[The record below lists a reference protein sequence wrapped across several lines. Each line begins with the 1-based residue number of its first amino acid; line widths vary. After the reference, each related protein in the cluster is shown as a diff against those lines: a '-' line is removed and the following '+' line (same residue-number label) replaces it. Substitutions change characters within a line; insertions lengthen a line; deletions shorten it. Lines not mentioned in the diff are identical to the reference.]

1 MADFFIRRPIVAMVI
16 AILTVIVGL
25 VTLKKLP
32 ISEYPPVSPTMIQVT
47 TTYRGAAAEAVMESV
62 ATPIESKVNG
72 VDKLLY
78 MQSFN
83 ANDGKLTLNVYFD
96 VGTDVDIMQVN
107 AQNRVG
113 QAEAQL
119 PDAVKKEGVVV
130 NRSSPDI
137 LMVVALSS
145 PKGTYDAIFL
155 GNYCDINLMDSIK
168 RVRGVGDV
176 KNFTAQDYTMRVW
189 LRPDKLASLGVTPAD
204 VSNALKEQNAQSP
217 AGRIGAEPAP
227 VGQEMQYNVR
237 ALGLLK
243 EPKEFEEVI
252 VRSNPDGSQ
261 VKIKDVGRVELG
273 AQTYDLR
280 ARLNKSPA
288 GAIGIYLAPGANA
301 IETADNVKKIL
312 ADAKAKFPPDMVY
325 DITLDSTLPIKASMD
340 EIVHTLVE
348 AVILVLIV
356 VYVFLQ
362 SFRATIIPMATVPVS
377 LLGAFIMFPALGFSV
392 NVLTMFGL
400 VLAIGIV
407 VDDAIVVVEAVQHH
421 LEHGKEPIEAT
432 KLAMA
437 EVSGPVIAIGLVLCA
452 VFVPVAGMGG
462 VTGQL
467 YKQFALTIAV
477 AVVFSVINA
486 LTLSPALCA
495 LMLKK
500 PKPGKGPIAAFF
512 RGFNKTFD
520 WLSNKYGNIVGGL
533 ARKATRSMLLL
544 VAVLVGIWLIGKHV
558 PGGFIPDEDKGYLFV
573 AIELPEG
580 ASLQRTDEIL
590 KQVEGVV
597 CSTKGVR
604 SAVGLAGM
612 NILNSLNFPN
622 AALMFVGLEPW
633 EDRKAPALHA
643 SALAREWTK
652 KFSTIPGARAFAFGP
667 PPLPGYGNVSGFSM
681 QLQDRSGGS
690 IGQLAGYVKQL
701 TEAVAKRP
709 EIGRISTTFNP
720 ATPQVKVE
728 LDREKTRT
736 LGISV
741 DSVFQTLQAYLSGLY
756 VNDFVRFGRVY
767 KVFVQAE
774 SQFTG
779 KPEDIGQF
787 YVRNN
792 DGKMVPLSTLVKVSK
807 MSGPNVVTRFNLYN
821 AAEIM
826 GAPAPG
832 YSSSQAM
839 KAIEEVMKAMPA
851 ETGYE
856 WSGLTLQ
863 EKKSEGQAP
872 VIFGMAVLFV
882 FLLLAAQYESWGLP
896 FAVLLA
902 TPTVILGTLMGMLF
916 RNFDLNVYA
925 QIGLVMLI
933 GLAAKNAILIV
944 EFAKMRR
951 EEGKEILD
959 AAVEG
964 SKLRLRPILM
974 TSFAFI
980 LGCVPLMLAT
990 GSGAASRSTMG
1001 TGVVYGMGIS
1011 TVVGLFIIPVCYV
1024 FVQGIVERG
1033 KKPKL
1038 ATAII
1043 GTPGETL
1050 AAPHNGPVRS
1060 QTPAEPAEGKAQP

>member
-16 AILTVIVGL
+16 AILTVIVGAI
-25 VTLKKLP
+25 TLSRLP

-47 TTYRGAAAEAVMESV
+47 TTYRGAAAQAVMESV

-78 MQSFN
+78 LQSYN

-107 AQNRVG
+107 TQNRVG

-137 LMVVALSS
+137 LMVIALNS

-155 GNYCDINLMDSIK
+155 GNYCDINLMDAIK
-168 RVRGVGDV
+168 RVKGVGDV

-189 LRPDKLASLGVTPAD
+189 LRPDKLASLGITPQDIQKAIQ
-204 VSNALKEQNAQSP
+204 EQNAQSP

-227 VGQEMQYNVR
+227 KGTESQFNVR

-243 EPKEFEEVI
+243 DPKEFGEI
-252 VRSNPDGSQ
+252 IIRSNPDGSQ
-261 VKIKDVGRVELG
+261 VKVKDVARVELG

-280 ARLNKSPA
+280 ARLKKSPA
-288 GAIGIYLAPGANA
+288 GAVGVYLAPGANA
-301 IETADNVKKIL
+301 LETAKNVRKIL
-312 ADAKAKFPPDMVY
+312 EEAQKRFPPDMAY
-325 DITLDSTLPIKASMD
+325 DITLDTTLPIKASMN
-340 EIVHTLVE
+340 EIVHTLFE

-362 SFRATIIPMATVPVS
+362 SFRATIIPMCTVPVS

-421 LEHGKEPIEAT
+421 IEHGLDPVAAT
-432 KLAMA
+432 KQAMK
-437 EVSGPVIAIGLVLCA
+437 EVSGPVVAIGLVLCA
-452 VFVPVAGMGG
+452 VFVPVAFMGG

-467 YKQFALTIAV
+467 YSQFALTIAV
-477 AVVFSVINA
+477 AVVWSVVNA
-486 LTLSPALCA
+486 LTLSPALSA
-495 LMLKK
+495 MLLRK
-500 PKPGKGPIAAFF
+500 PTPGKGPVAKFF
-512 RGFNKTFD
+512 KWFNTTFD
-520 WLSNKYGNIVGGL
+520 NISNKYGNFVGVL
-533 ARKATRSMLLL
+533 SRKATRSMLLL
-544 VAVLVGIWLIGKHV
+544 VFVVVGIWIIGKFV
-558 PGGFIPDEDKGYLFV
+558 PGGFIPDEDKGFLFCAV
-573 AIELPEG
+573 QLPEG
-580 ASLQRTDEIL
+580 ASLQRTDEVL
-590 KQVEGVV
+590 KQVEDIVV
-597 CSTKGVR
+597 NTPGVR
-604 SAVGLAGM
+604 SAVGVAGM

-622 AALMFVGLEPW
+622 CALMFVGLEPW
-633 EDRKAPALHA
+633 EERKAPEMHA
-643 SALAREWTK
+643 SAIAREWTK
-652 KFSTIPGARAFAFGP
+652 KFYVIPGALAFAFGP
-667 PPLPGYGNVSGFSM
+667 PPLPGYGNVSGFTM
-681 QLQDRSGGS
+681 QLQDRTGGS
-690 IGQLAGYVKQL
+690 IEQLAGYVKQL

-709 EIGRISTTFNP
+709 EIGRLSSTFNP

-728 LDREKTRT
+728 LDREKCRT
-736 LGISV
+736 LGVTV
-741 DSVFQTLQAYLSGLY
+741 DSVFATLQTYLSGLY

-767 KVFVQAE
+767 KVFLQAE
-774 SQFTG
+774 PQFTG
-779 KPEDIGQF
+779 KPSDIDQF
-787 YVRNN
+787 YVRNAE
-792 DGKMVPLSTLVKVSK
+792 GGMVPLNTLVKISK
-807 MSGPNVVTRFNLYN
+807 MSGPNFVTRFNLYN
-821 AAEIM
+821 AAEII

-832 YSSSQAM
+832 YSSGQAI
-839 KAIEEVMKAMPA
+839 KAIEEVMKTMPS

-872 VIFGMAVLFV
+872 IIFGMAVLFV

-902 TPTVILGTLMGMLF
+902 TPTVILGTMIGMLV
-916 RNFDLNVYA
+916 RHFDLNVYA
-925 QIGLVMLI
+925 QIGLIMLI

-944 EFAKMRR
+944 EFAKMKR
-951 EEGKEILD
+951 EEGVEILD
-959 AAVEG
+959 AAVQG

-980 LGCVPLMLAT
+980 LGCVPLMLAS
-990 GSGAASRSTMG
+990 GSGAAARSTMG
-1001 TGVVYGMGIS
+1001 TGVVFGMTIA
-1011 TVVGLFIIPVCYV
+1011 TAVGLFIIPVCYV
-1024 FVQGIVERG
+1024 FVQKIVERG
-1033 KKPKL
+1033 GKKPAPV
-1038 ATAII
+1038 AT
-1043 GTPGETL
+1043 P
-1050 AAPHNGPVRS
+1050 
-1060 QTPAEPAEGKAQP
+1060 PATVPEKGGAH

>member
-16 AILTVIVGL
+16 AILTVIVGAIS
-25 VTLKKLP
+25 LKRLP

-78 MQSFN
+78 MQSYN

-119 PDAVKKEGVVV
+119 PDAVKREGVVV

-137 LMVVALSS
+137 LMVIALSS

-155 GNYCDINLMDSIK
+155 GNYCDINLVDGIK
-168 RVRGVGDV
+168 RVKGVGDV
-176 KNFTAQDYTMRVW
+176 KNFTAQDYSMRIW
-189 LRPDKLASLGVTPAD
+189 LRPDRLASLGVTPD
-204 VSNALKEQNAQSP
+204 DIKKALQEQNAQSP

-227 VGQEMQYNVR
+227 AGNESQFNVR

-243 EPKEFEEVI
+243 DPKEFEEI
-252 VRSNPDGSQ
+252 IIRSNPDGSQ
-261 VKIKDVGRVELG
+261 VKIKNVARVELG

-280 ARLNKSPA
+280 ARLSKPPAGASPS
-288 GAIGIYLAPGANA
+288 GAIGIFLAPGANA
-301 IETADNVKKIL
+301 IDTANNVRKIL
-312 ADAKAKFPPDMVY
+312 EDAQKRFPPDMEY
-325 DITLDSTLPIKASMD
+325 DVTLDTTLPIKASMN
-340 EIVHTLVE
+340 EIVHTLFE
-348 AVILVLIV
+348 AVVLVLIV

-362 SFRATIIPMATVPVS
+362 SFRATIIPMCTVPVS
-377 LLGAFIMFPALGFSV
+377 LLGAFIMFPVLGFSV

-421 LEHGKEPIEAT
+421 IEHGKDPVEAT
-432 KLAMA
+432 RLAMK
-437 EVSGPVIAIGLVLCA
+437 EVSGPVVAIGLVLCA
-452 VFVPVAGMGG
+452 VFVPVAFMGG

-500 PKPGKGPIAAFF
+500 PTPGRGPVAKFF
-512 RGFNKTFD
+512 KLFNRFFD
-520 WLSNKYGNIVGGL
+520 WLSNNYGNIVGGL
-533 ARKATRSMLLL
+533 ARKAARSMLLL
-544 VAVLVGIWLIGKHV
+544 VAVVVGIYFIGKFV

-573 AIELPEG
+573 AVELPEG
-580 ASLQRTDEIL
+580 SSLQRADAVL
-590 KQVEGVV
+590 KQVESIVGN
-597 CSTKGVR
+597 TKGVR
-604 SAVGLAGM
+604 SAVGLAGY
-612 NILNSLNFPN
+612 NILNGLNFPN
-622 AALMFVGLEPW
+622 TAMMFVGLDPW
-633 EDRKAPALHA
+633 EERKAPELHS
-643 SALAREWTK
+643 SALVREWTK
-652 KFSTIPGARAFAFGP
+652 KFQAIPGARAFAFGP

-681 QLQDRSGGS
+681 QLQDRSGGT
-690 IGQLAGYVKQL
+690 IDQLAGYLKQL
-701 TEAVAKRP
+701 TEAVSKRP
-709 EIGRISTTFNP
+709 EIGRVSTTFNP

-728 LDREKTRT
+728 LDREKART
-736 LGISV
+736 LGVPV
-741 DSVFQTLQAYLSGLY
+741 DSVFATLQTYLSGLY
-756 VNDFVRFGRVY
+756 VNDFVRFGKVY
-767 KVFVQAE
+767 KVFLQAE
-774 SQFTG
+774 PQFTA
-779 KPEDIGQF
+779 KAHDIGQF

-792 DGKMVPLSTLVKVSK
+792 DGQMVPLSTLVKVSK

-826 GAPAPG
+826 GAPAAG
-832 YSSSQAM
+832 YSSGQAM
-839 KAIEEVMKAMPA
+839 KAIEEVMKTMPS

-872 VIFGMAVLFV
+872 VIFGMAILFV

-902 TPTVILGTLMGMLF
+902 TPTVVLGTLVGMWV
-916 RNFDLNVYA
+916 RHYDLNVYA

-944 EFAKMRR
+944 EFAKMKR
-951 EEGKEILD
+951 EEGTEILD
-959 AAVEG
+959 AAVQG

-980 LGCVPLMLAT
+980 LGCVPLMLAS

-1024 FVQGIVERG
+1024 FVQRIVERG
-1033 KKPKL
+1033 KKPKPTE
-1038 ATAII
+1038 AAVVTAAV
-1043 GTPGETL
+1043 P
-1050 AAPHNGPVRS
+1050 A
-1060 QTPAEPAEGKAQP
+1060 QTGGVH

>member
-16 AILTVIVGL
+16 AILTVIVGAIS
-25 VTLKKLP
+25 LKRLP
-32 ISEYPPVSPTMIQVT
+32 ISEYPPVSPTLIQVT

-78 MQSFN
+78 MQSYN

-119 PDAVKKEGVVV
+119 PAAVKQEGVVV

-137 LMVVALSS
+137 LMVVALAS

-155 GNYCDINLMDSIK
+155 GNYCDINLVDAIK
-168 RVRGVGDV
+168 RVKGVGDV

-189 LRPDKLASLGVTPAD
+189 LRPDRLANLGITPQD
-204 VSNALKEQNAQSP
+204 IQNAIKEQNAQSP

-227 VGQEMQYNVR
+227 PGQQSQFSVR
-237 ALGLLK
+237 TLGLLK
-243 EPKEFEEVI
+243 DPKEFAEI
-252 VRSNPDGSQ
+252 IIRSNPDGSQ

-301 IETADNVKKIL
+301 LETADNVKKIL
-312 ADAKAKFPPDMVY
+312 ENAKTRFPADMDY
-325 DITLDSTLPIKASMD
+325 DIALDTTLPIKASMH
-340 EIVHTLVE
+340 EIVHTLFE

-356 VYVFLQ
+356 VYIFLQ
-362 SFRATIIPMATVPVS
+362 SFRATIIPMCTVPVS
-377 LLGAFIMFPALGFSV
+377 LLGAFIMFPVLGFSV

-421 LEHGKEPIEAT
+421 IEHGMTPVDAT
-432 KLAMA
+432 RQAMK
-437 EVSGPVIAIGLVLCA
+437 EVSGPVVAIGLVLCA
-452 VFVPVAGMGG
+452 VFVPVAFMGG

-477 AVVFSVINA
+477 AVVWSVVNA
-486 LTLSPALCA
+486 LTLSPALSA
-495 LMLKK
+495 LMLRK
-500 PKPGKGPIAAFF
+500 PTPGKGPIAKFF
-512 RGFNKTFD
+512 KWFNTMFD
-520 WLSNKYGNIVGGL
+520 RAGTGYGNIVGVLG
-533 ARKATRSMLLL
+533 RKAVRSMMLL
-544 VAVLVGIWLIGKHV
+544 VVVVVGIWIIGKFV

-573 AIELPEG
+573 AVQLPEG
-580 ASLQRTDEIL
+580 ASLQRTDEVL
-590 KQVEGVV
+590 KQVEEIVLK
-597 CSTKGVR
+597 TEGVR
-604 SAVGLAGM
+604 SACAIAGM

-622 AALMFVGLEPW
+622 CALMFVGLKPW
-633 EDRKAPALHA
+633 EERKAPELHA
-643 SALAREWTK
+643 SALARDWTR
-652 KFSTIPGARAFAFGP
+652 KFYAIPGARAFAFGP

-690 IGQLAGYVKQL
+690 IAQLADYMKQL
-701 TEAVAKRP
+701 TAAVAKRP
-709 EIGRISTTFNP
+709 EIGRINTTFDFQN
-720 ATPQVKVE
+720 PQVKVE
-728 LDREKTRT
+728 LDREKARV
-736 LGISV
+736 LGVAV
-741 DSVFQTLQAYLSGLY
+741 DSVFATLQTYLSGLY

-767 KVFVQAE
+767 KVFLQAE
-774 SQFTG
+774 PQFTD
-779 KPEDIGQF
+779 KPSDIEQF
-787 YVRNN
+787 YVRNR
-792 DGKMVPLSTLVKVSK
+792 DGGMVPLSTLVTVSK
-807 MSGPNVVTRFNLYN
+807 MSGPNFVTRFNLYN

-826 GAPAPG
+826 GVPAPG
-832 YSSSQAM
+832 YSSGQAI
-839 KAIEEVMKAMPA
+839 KAIEEVMKTMPS

-872 VIFGMAVLFV
+872 IIFGMAVLFV

-902 TPTVILGTLMGMLF
+902 TPTVILGTMLGMLL
-916 RNFDLNVYA
+916 RHFDLNVYA

-933 GLAAKNAILIV
+933 GLSAKNAILIV
-944 EFAKMRR
+944 EFAKMKR
-951 EEGKEILD
+951 EEGEDILK
-959 AAVEG
+959 AAMEG
-964 SKLRLRPILM
+964 SRLRLRPILM

-980 LGCVPLMLAT
+980 LGCIPLMLAT
-990 GSGAASRSTMG
+990 GSGAAARSTMG
-1001 TGVVYGMGIS
+1001 TGVVFGMTIA

-1024 FVQGIVERG
+1024 FVQRIVERG
-1033 KKPKL
+1033 KEPVKKP
-1038 ATAII
+1038 AT
-1043 GTPGETL
+1043 TPPP
-1050 AAPHNGPVRS
+1050 AA
-1060 QTPAEPAEGKAQP
+1060 AAQAGAH

>member
-16 AILTVIVGL
+16 AILTVIVGAIS
-25 VTLKKLP
+25 LKRLP

-107 AQNRVG
+107 TQNRVG

-119 PDAVKKEGVVV
+119 PAAVKQEGVVV

-145 PKGTYDAIFL
+145 PKKTYDAVFL
-155 GNYCDINLMDSIK
+155 GNYCDINLVDAIK

-176 KNFTAQDYTMRVW
+176 KNFTAQDYSMRVW
-189 LRPDKLASLGVTPAD
+189 LRPDKLASLGITPGD
-204 VSNALKEQNAQSP
+204 IQNAIKEQNARSP

-227 VGQEMQYNVR
+227 PGQESQFNVR
-237 ALGLLK
+237 TLGLLK
-243 EPKEFEEVI
+243 DPKEFAEI
-252 VRSNPDGSQ
+252 IIRSNPDGSQ

-273 AQTYDLR
+273 AQTYDLK
-280 ARLNKSPA
+280 ARLNQAPA

-301 IETADNVKKIL
+301 IETAQNVRKIL
-312 ADAKAKFPPDMVY
+312 NEAAAKFPPDMTY
-325 DITLDSTLPIKASMD
+325 DVTLDSTLPIKASME
-340 EIVHTLVE
+340 EIVHTLFE

-362 SFRATIIPMATVPVS
+362 SFRATIIPMCTVPVS
-377 LLGAFIMFPALGFSV
+377 LLGAFIMFPVLGFSV

-421 LEHGKEPIEAT
+421 IEHGKDPVEAT
-432 KLAMA
+432 KLAMK
-437 EVSGPVIAIGLVLCA
+437 EVSGPVVAIGLVLCA
-452 VFVPVAGMGG
+452 VFVPVAFMGG

-467 YKQFALTIAV
+467 YSQFALTIAV

-495 LMLKK
+495 LMLRK
-500 PKPGKGPIAAFF
+500 PTPGRGPIAVFF
-512 RGFNKTFD
+512 KGFNKFFD
-520 WLSNKYGNIVGGL
+520 WLSANYGSIVGSL
-533 ARKATRSMLLL
+533 ARRATLSMLLL
-544 VAVLVGIWLIGKHV
+544 VAVVVGILGVGKFV

-573 AIELPEG
+573 AVELPEG
-580 ASLQRTDEIL
+580 ASLQRSDEVL
-590 KQVEGVV
+590 KQVEGIV
-597 CSTKGVR
+597 CNSPGVR

-612 NILNSLNFPN
+612 NILNSLNVPN

-633 EDRKAPALHA
+633 EERKAPELHA
-643 SALAREWTK
+643 SAIAREWTR
-652 KFSTIPGARAFAFGP
+652 KFYAIPGAKAFAFGP
-667 PPLPGYGNVSGFSM
+667 PPLPGYGNVSGFTM
-681 QLQDRSGGS
+681 QLQDRSGGT
-690 IGQLAGYVKQL
+690 IDQLAGYLKQL

-728 LDREKTRT
+728 LDREKCRT
-736 LGISV
+736 LGVTV
-741 DSVFQTLQAYLSGLY
+741 DSVFSTLQTYLSGLY
-756 VNDFVRFGRVY
+756 VNDFVRFGKVY
-767 KVFVQAE
+767 KVFLQAE

-779 KPEDIGQF
+779 KPDDIGQF

-792 DGKMVPLSTLVKVSK
+792 EGGMVPLSTLVKISK
-807 MSGPNVVTRFNLYN
+807 MSGPNLVTRFNLYN
-821 AAEIM
+821 AAELM

-832 YSSSQAM
+832 YSSGQAM
-839 KAIEEVMKAMPA
+839 KAIEEVMKTMPP

-872 VIFGMAVLFV
+872 IIFGMAVLFV

-902 TPTVILGTLMGMLF
+902 TPTVILGTMVGMLV

-944 EFAKMRR
+944 EFAKMKR
-951 EEGKEILD
+951 EEGVDILE
-959 AAVEG
+959 AAVTG

-980 LGCVPLMLAT
+980 LGCLPLMLAS

-1001 TGVVYGMGIS
+1001 TGVVYGMTIA
-1011 TVVGLFIIPVCYV
+1011 TAVGLFIIPVCYV
-1024 FVQGIVERG
+1024 FVQRIVERG
-1033 KKPKL
+1033 GKR
-1038 ATAII
+1038 
-1043 GTPGETL
+1043 
-1050 AAPHNGPVRS
+1050 PVPVKA
-1060 QTPAEPAEGKAQP
+1060 TPAAEEGGAH